1 MDSLEYKAGEKIII
15 LCLDA
20 FPRTD
25 TNQKGWGGA
34 MKSNSSQQPVDQ
46 PKMI

>member
-1 MDSLEYKAGEKIII
+1 MSLST
-15 LCLDA
+15 

-25 TNQKGWGGA
+25 INQKGWGGA
-34 MKSNSSQQPVDQ
+34 MKSNSSQQPVDP